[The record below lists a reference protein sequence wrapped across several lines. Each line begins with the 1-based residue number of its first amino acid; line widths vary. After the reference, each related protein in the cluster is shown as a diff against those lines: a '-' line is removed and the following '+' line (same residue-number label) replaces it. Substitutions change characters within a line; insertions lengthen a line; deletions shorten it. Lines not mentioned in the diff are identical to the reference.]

1 MKLVSFHLMPYRP
14 LDLAEA
20 AKHRSPWVVL
30 PNRLYD
36 PVKGAEEYARHID
49 ALVYAEELGFDAIG
63 VNEHHQTAYG
73 LMPAPNLIASALI
86 QRTKR
91 VQIAIL
97 GRALPLVNNPI
108 YIAEEFAMLD
118 VLSKGRIIA
127 GFVRGIGSEY
137 HSSGANPYFS
147 HERFHEAHDLIIRA
161 WTEPGPFAF
170 DGDHFSLRYVNLWPR
185 PYQSPHPPVWIPSQG
200 SSETVAWAAD
210 PKRKYPFLVTF
221 SSADLV
227 ARYHNT
233 YRDQARQYGYEA
245 AADQLGWA
253 CPIYVAETDE
263 RAREEAGRA
272 VETLFND
279 FLRQSF
285 EMLMPPGYTSMRSM
299 KNFVSM
305 RRGLLG
311 GGKATAEGLIESGT
325 ALIRQPAD
333 GIGGHREDAR
343 AHRLRHSRRPPPV
356 RHPLR
361 RAHAAEHGPLR
372 HRGDAASEELK
383 RPIIAA
389 TLIEWNTGQRRAV
402 PRYIAVYHVGF
413 VREHRTTCDRQ
424 LPAS

>member
-1 MKLVSFHLMPYRP
+1 MQLVSFHLMPYRP
-14 LDLAEA
+14 LDLVEA

-36 PVKGAEEYARHID
+36 PVKGAEEYERHID
-49 ALVYAEELGFDAIG
+49 ALVYAEQLGFDAIG

-86 QRTKR
+86 QRTKTIK
-91 VQIAIL
+91 IAIL
-97 GRALPLVNNPI
+97 GRALPLVSNPI

-118 VLSKGRIIA
+118 VMSKGRIIA

-137 HSSGANPYFS
+137 HSSGTNPYFS

-161 WTEPGPFAF
+161 WTDPGPFAF

-185 PYQSPHPPVWIPSQG
+185 PYQTPHPPVWIPSQG
-200 SSETVAWAAD
+200 SSETIAWAAD

-233 YRDQARQYGYEA
+233 YRDKARQYGYEVA
-245 AADQLGWA
+245 PEQLGWA
-253 CPIYVAETDE
+253 CPIYVAETE
-263 RAREEAGRA
+263 ARARAEAGPA

-285 EMLMPPGYTSMRSM
+285 EMLMPPGYTSIGSM
-299 KNFVSM
+299 KNFINM

-311 GGKATAEGLIESGT
+311 GGRATAEGLIASGT
-325 ALIRQPAD
+325 ALIGSPRTVLD
-333 GIGGHREDAR
+333 GIERMRERTGFGILVALLQFGILSDD
-343 AHRLRHSRRPPPV
+343 LTRRNMD
-356 RHPLR
+356 LF
-361 RAHAAEHGPLR
+361 AAEVMPHLR
-372 HRGDAASEELK
+372 D
-383 RPIIAA
+383 
-389 TLIEWNTGQRRAV
+389 
-402 PRYIAVYHVGF
+402 
-413 VREHRTTCDRQ
+413 
-424 LPAS
+424 